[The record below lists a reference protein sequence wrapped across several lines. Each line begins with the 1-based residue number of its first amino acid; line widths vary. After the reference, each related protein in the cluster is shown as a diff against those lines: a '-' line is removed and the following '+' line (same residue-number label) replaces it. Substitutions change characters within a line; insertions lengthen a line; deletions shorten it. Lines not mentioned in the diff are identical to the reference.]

1 MMAKKPVVAVIPA
14 YNAAKTVGQVVKRSK
29 KFVDRVVVVDD
40 GSRDETARVAK
51 SAGALVVR
59 LERNSGKASAIR
71 RGVAEALKT
80 KVDTLVLLDADLQ
93 HLPEEIP
100 RLVRPVALGKCDIC
114 IGSRFLG
121 NHRAMP
127 IHRRLTN
134 RATTSVTNA
143 FTGHQLTDVQ
153 CGFRALGRRAISSLD
168 FEGDR
173 YTIEPNMVLE
183 AREKG
188 LRICEVPIKTVYE
201 DSVSYIRS
209 GRHTLALAKMF
220 AKKLLKWKLGRHR

>member
-1 MMAKKPVVAVIPA
+1 MMAKKLVVAVIPA
-14 YNAAKTVGQVVKRSK
+14 YNAAKTIGQVVRRSG

-40 GSRDETARVAK
+40 GSKDDTAKVAKKAGARVM
-51 SAGALVVR
+51 R
-59 LERNSGKASAIR
+59 LEKNAGKASAIR
-71 RGVAEALKT
+71 RGVAEAFK
-80 KVDTLVLLDADLQ
+80 KRIDILVLLDADLQ

-121 NHRAMP
+121 NHKDMP
-127 IHRRLTN
+127 RHRRLTN
-134 RATTSVTNA
+134 RATTLATNV
-143 FTGHQLTDVQ
+143 FTGYKLTDVQ
-153 CGFRALGRRAISSLD
+153 CGFRAIGKRAVSVLD

-173 YTIEPNMVLE
+173 YTIETNMVLE
-183 AREKG
+183 AHEKG
-188 LRICEVPIKTVYE
+188 LAICEVPIKTVYE

-220 AKKLLKWKLGRHR
+220 VKRLVGKSRR

>member
-1 MMAKKPVVAVIPA
+1 MAKQKIVAVIPA
-14 YNAAKTVGQVVKRSK
+14 YNAAKTIGQVVRRSK
-29 KFVDRVVVVDD
+29 KFVDKVIVVDD
-40 GSRDETARVAK
+40 GSADETAKVAK
-51 SAGALVVR
+51 SAGATVVR
-59 LERNSGKASAIR
+59 LDKNSGKAGAIR
-71 RGVAEALKT
+71 RGVAEALKK

-100 RLVRPVALGKCDIC
+100 RLVRPVASGKCDIC

-121 NHRAMP
+121 DHKAMP

-134 RATTSVTNA
+134 RMTTLATNA
-143 FTGHQLTDVQ
+143 FTSHQLTDVQ
-153 CGFRALGRRAISSLD
+153 CGFRALGKRAVSVLD

-173 YTIEPNMVLE
+173 YTIETNMVLE
-183 AREKG
+183 ARDKG

-209 GRHTLALAKMF
+209 GRHTLALAKLF
-220 AKKLLKWKLGRHR
+220 ARRLLKKKRR